1 MRGDRATIPDIE
13 LEHLVLPANLVS
25 DESLSPDATA
35 EEELSPYRIDSVC
48 HTCECR
54 VRITVAATEFGV
66 RCMQQLLLKELSLL
80 CPSCSRQ
87 LPRNGRS

>member
-1 MRGDRATIPDIE
+1 MRGERATIPDIE

-35 EEELSPYRIDSVC
+35 EEELCPYRIDS
-48 HTCECR
+48 ECYNCKCR
-54 VRITVAATEFGV
+54 IRITVAATEFGI
-66 RCMQQLLLKELSLL
+66 RCTQQLLLKELCLF